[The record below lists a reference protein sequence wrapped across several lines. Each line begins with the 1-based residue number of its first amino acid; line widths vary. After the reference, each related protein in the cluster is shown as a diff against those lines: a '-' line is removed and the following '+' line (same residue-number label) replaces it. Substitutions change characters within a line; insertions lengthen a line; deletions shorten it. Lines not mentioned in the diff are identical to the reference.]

1 MQTESI
7 DKLFEIHIEE
17 MEVWTK
23 RPYKNNFFEIAY
35 VITNYNKVP
44 GVIISSE
51 RERQFI
57 INNIKSIY
65 QEHLAADSYSDS
77 IITGAVAAIL
87 NILARSIEKK
97 YQSGE

>member
-1 MQTESI
+1 MFSSMFSKNFHYFLKNDSLTNYNAWF
-7 DKLFEIHIEE
+7 DK
-17 MEVWTK
+17 
-23 RPYKNNFFEIAY
+23 IAY
-35 VITNYNKVP
+35 VITNYNKVR

-65 QEHLAADSYSDS
+65 QEHQAADSYSDS

-97 YQSGE
+97 YQSG